1 MAEREGVVDIYN
13 CVREL
18 RSRRVNMVQTEVLN
32 PRPAPSAAIPIPP
45 SAPTPTPVHTRPASG
60 PAQPQAPPSLRPR
73 PRWPRPRA
81 KRWGERSCC
90 SVFRNPRQKRR
101 GTWPSFL
108 PTLLLPSFSF
118 FSHKHMKKA
127 RSLPGNRIC
136 SPSPAFPLLLRPGSR
151 SRLHFEA
158 FRISI
163 PFLFIVSFKLAGNQS
178 ETTPENRQAF
188 AE

>member
-1 MAEREGVVDIYN
+1 MSPI
-13 CVREL
+13 
-18 RSRRVNMVQTEVLN
+18 SS
-32 PRPAPSAAIPIPP
+32 PAPR
-45 SAPTPTPVHTRPASG
+45 VHACPASG
-60 PAQPQAPPSLRPR
+60 PAPATHVPGPR
-73 PRWPRPRA
+73 G
-81 KRWGERSCC
+81 RWGWGADRSRG
-90 SVFRNPRQKRR
+90 SVFRNPQQKRQ

-136 SPSPAFPLLLRPGSR
+136 SPSPAFPLLLRQGSR
-151 SRLHFEA
+151 SRLRFEA

>member
-1 MAEREGVVDIYN
+1 MLDMAEREGVVDIYN

-32 PRPAPSAAIPIPP
+32 PRPPSSPCPP
-45 SAPTPTPVHTRPASG
+45 PHPVHAHRQG
-60 PAQPQAPPSLRPR
+60 
-73 PRWPRPRA
+73 PRPRA
-81 KRWGERSCC
+81 KGQGERSHG
-90 SVFRNPRQKRR
+90 SVFRNPQQKRR

-108 PTLLLPSFSF
+108 PALLLPSFSF
-118 FSHKHMKKA
+118 FSHKHVKKA

-136 SPSPAFPLLLRPGSR
+136 SPSPACPLLLRQGSR
-151 SRLHFEA
+151 SRLRFEA